1 MKNAV
6 AIILV
11 FALLLSFAAC
21 RKIDKGSVI
30 TESKVY
36 IVDDEGVTRD
46 IFNEGSDYYYYDEDG
61 NKKPVNSNDVIVE
74 TNQVTMVETHSLTP
88 EAQSFI
94 DSFGDVDSIEDMM
107 QADVTVPDLENG
119 ELIPEDSFN
128 DIEIEVDTD
137 GNPVHEEVP
146 LSYKDIISSNTFTM
160 ESNIQTISNG
170 QKNVIPM
177 TIMRNGSDLYFETAL
192 PLKEGG
198 GSTRVN
204 MLILG
209 DMCYII
215 IPSMRAYIAMPKESA
230 TTEEMFP
237 AEAFDIEN
245 IDGTYLS
252 SGEVDFDGQT
262 YVCDVY
268 DTDGST
274 TKYYYLKGQLKRV
287 ETVNGEDSSI
297 TEFKKLTTDVDKSK
311 FAVPKNYID
320 MSTVLGADYMSTFTS

>member
-1 MKNAV
+1 MKNTV

-21 RKIDKGSVI
+21 RKIDTGSIVV
-30 TESKVY
+30 ESKVY
-36 IVDDEGVTRD
+36 IVDEEGVTRD
-46 IFNEGSDYYYYDEDG
+46 IFGEGSDYYYYDENGD
-61 NKKPVNSNDVIVE
+61 KKPVDSKDVIVE
-74 TNQVTMVETHSLTP
+74 TNQYTMVETHSLTP

-107 QADVTVPDLENG
+107 QADVTVPDLDNG

-137 GNPVHEEVP
+137 GNPVHENVA
-146 LSYKDIISSNTFTM
+146 LSYNDIISSNTFTI
-160 ESNIQTISNG
+160 ESNIQTITNG

-177 TIMRNGSDLYFETAL
+177 TIMRDGNNLYFETAL
-192 PLKEGG
+192 PLKEGV

-204 MLILG
+204 MLFL
-209 DMCYII
+209 DNTCYTI
-215 IPSMRAYIAMPKESA
+215 IPSMRAYLSIPKETA
-230 TTEEMFP
+230 GEMIP
-237 AEAFDIEN
+237 ADAFDIEGIEGN
-245 IDGTYLS
+245 YVS
-252 SGEVDFDGQT
+252 SGEVVFEGQT

-274 TKYYYLKGQLKRV
+274 TKYYYLDGQLKRV

-297 TEFKKLTTDVDKSK
+297 IEFKKLTTDVDKSK

-320 MSTVLGADYMSTFTS
+320 MSTVLGSDYMSTITS

>member
-1 MKNAV
+1 MKNTV

-21 RKIDKGSVI
+21 RKIDTGSIV
-30 TESKVY
+30 TESKAY

-46 IFNEGSDYYYYDEDG
+46 IFSEGSDYYYYDEDG
-61 NKKPVNSNDVIVE
+61 NKKPVNSNDVVVE
-74 TNQVTMVETHSLTP
+74 TNQFTMVETHSLTP

-107 QADVTVPDLENG
+107 QADVTVPDLDNG

-137 GNPVHEEVP
+137 GNPVHENVA

-160 ESNIQTISNG
+160 ESNIQTVVNG
-170 QKNVIPM
+170 DRVVMPLS
-177 TIMRNGSDLYFETAL
+177 IMRNGSDYYFETAL
-192 PLKEGG
+192 PLKGG
-198 GSTRVN
+198 IGSTRVN
-204 MLILG
+204 MLFL
-209 DMCYII
+209 DNTCYII
-215 IPSMRAYIAMPKESA
+215 IPSMRAYIGMPKESA
-230 TTEEMFP
+230 NTSEMIP
-237 AEAFDIEN
+237 SDAFDIEN
-245 IDGTYLS
+245 IEGTYIS
-252 SGEVDFDGQT
+252 SGEVVFDGQT

-274 TKYYYLKGQLKRV
+274 TKYYYLDGQLKRV

-297 TEFKKLTTDVDKSK
+297 TEFKKLTTDVNKSK

-320 MSTVLGADYMSTFTS
+320 MSTVLGSNYMSTLTS

>member
-1 MKNAV
+1 MKNTV

-21 RKIDKGSVI
+21 RKIETGSIV
-30 TESKVY
+30 TESKAY

-46 IFNEGSDYYYYDEDG
+46 IFSDGSDYYYYDENG
-61 NKKPVNSNDVIVE
+61 NRKQVNSDDVVVE
-74 TNQVTMVETHSLTP
+74 TNQVTMIETHSLTP

-137 GNPVHEEVP
+137 GNPVHEDVA
-146 LSYKDIISSNTFTM
+146 LSYKDIISSDTFTM
-160 ESNIQTISNG
+160 ESNIQTIVNG
-170 QKNVIPM
+170 ERMVTPM
-177 TIMRNGSDLYFETAL
+177 TIMRNGNDIYFETAL
-192 PLKEGG
+192 PLKGAE

-204 MLILG
+204 MLFLD

-215 IPSMRAYIAMPKESA
+215 IPSMRAYIAMPKDSA
-230 TTEEMFP
+230 TTEEMIP
-237 AEAFDIEN
+237 ADAFDIEN
-245 IDGTYLS
+245 MGGTYLS
-252 SGEVDFDGQT
+252 SGEIVYDGQT

-274 TKYYYLKGQLKRV
+274 TKYFYLDGQLKRV

-320 MSTVLGADYMSTFTS
+320 MTTVLGSDYMSTFTS

>member
-1 MKNAV
+1 MKIAA

-11 FALLLSFAAC
+11 FALLLSFASC
-21 RKIDKGSVI
+21 RKIDKGSIV

-46 IFNEGSDYYYYDEDG
+46 IFSSGSDYYYYDESG
-61 NKKPVNSNDVIVE
+61 NRQMVDSKDIVVE
-74 TNQVTMVETHSLTP
+74 TNKVTMVETHSLTP
-88 EAQSFI
+88 EAQSFVE
-94 DSFGDVDSIEDMM
+94 SFGDVDSIEDMM
-107 QADVTVPDLENG
+107 QADVTVPDLDNG

-128 DIEIEVDTD
+128 DIEIEVDSE
-137 GNPVHEEVP
+137 GNPVHENVA
-146 LSYKDIISSNTFTM
+146 LSYTDIISSDTFTM

-170 QKNVIPM
+170 EKNVLPM
-177 TIMRNGSDLYFETAL
+177 TIMRNGNNLYFETAL

-204 MLILG
+204 MLFLD

-215 IPSMRAYIAMPKESA
+215 IPSMRAYLSIPKETA
-230 TTEEMFP
+230 GEMIP
-237 AEAFDIEN
+237 ADAFDIEG
-245 IDGTYLS
+245 IEGEYIS

-274 TKYYYLKGQLKRV
+274 TKYFYLDGQLKRV
-287 ETVNGEDSSI
+287 ETVKGEDSSI
-297 TEFKKLTTDVDKSK
+297 IEFKKLTTEVDKSK

-320 MSTVLGADYMSTFTS
+320 MSTVLGSDYLSTITG